1 MRYSQVSHRRRQQ
14 MWKQTY
20 SPKYYSVHTRI
31 LSLTLLI
38 LGTVW
43 KIVNVWYAVS
53 LFIKTL
59 RIAVSFHS
67 NVITVVSVSHA
78 HETHKNNIPTI
89 NIVFNSQLSKLIL
102 KSNWEI
108 QFMRTFYFNDFYLL
122 WRLLQTGIGMTIYFC
137 NYNII
142 VITKTCIHPNNRE

>member
-78 HETHKNNIPTI
+78 PETHKNNIPTI

-102 KSNWEI
+102 EVIEKYNLWGHFIS
-108 QFMRTFYFNDFYLL
+108 MTFIYYDACYRLVLGWNFLL
-122 WRLLQTGIGMTIYFC
+122 L
-137 NYNII
+137 
-142 VITKTCIHPNNRE
+142 